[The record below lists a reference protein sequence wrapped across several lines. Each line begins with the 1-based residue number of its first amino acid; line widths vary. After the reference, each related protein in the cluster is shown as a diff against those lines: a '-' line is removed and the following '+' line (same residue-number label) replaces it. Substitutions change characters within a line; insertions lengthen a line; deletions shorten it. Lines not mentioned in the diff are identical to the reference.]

1 MELVHAGS
9 ALDFWLLG
17 QDSVRLGDRWDTPC
31 VRTLPLEC
39 CLSVRPWA
47 EVRQDGRSLD
57 VSGCRACV
65 FCIVGSRLITPLAQ
79 MLSQLFFVFVRLRSS
94 VCLII
99 SSETSPLYRGMGRP

>member
-1 MELVHAGS
+1 MCS
-9 ALDFWLLG
+9 YS
-17 QDSVRLGDRWDTPC
+17 SVRMLSLSETLGRGQTG
-31 VRTLPLEC
+31 
-39 CLSVRPWA
+39 
-47 EVRQDGRSLD
+47 RQESD

-65 FCIVGSRLITPLAQ
+65 FCIVGSRFITPLAQ